1 MQDQSEF
8 KRRSHTPPR
17 ASRRREATLNV
28 CGFTAGGSGM
38 VSTEAIPINRPRNQI
53 THAFDFIPASPDI
66 NDNGFP
72 AVGQEAVH
80 LAEAAGT

>member
-1 MQDQSEF
+1 VQDESEF

-17 ASRRREATLNV
+17 ASRRQDATLTV

-53 THAFDFIPASPDI
+53 AHAFDLIPLPQIIMITDSQRC
-66 NDNGFP
+66 NSRRGKKP
-72 AVGQEAVH
+72 ACQ
-80 LAEAAGT
+80 